1 MELFQGSRIEDQRC
15 FLPGTPNIGNGHIPS
30 GGASAAIAFDRHA
43 PVMPPPPPKAPTV
56 PDEDFFSLIMKLQ
69 SGRMEDQRSSLPR
82 NPGNLNK
89 PGFSSSLGRS
99 DSSSIV
105 SGAVALSRAEH
116 DQDLP
121 GRELEKNSS
130 VPKLIR
136 VTKK

>member
-1 MELFQGSRIEDQRC
+1 
-15 FLPGTPNIGNGHIPS
+15 
-30 GGASAAIAFDRHA
+30 
-43 PVMPPPPPKAPTV
+43 MPPPPPKAPTV

-82 NPGNLNK
+82 TGRQQASQQVNK
-89 PGFSSSLGRS
+89 PGSTSSLGRN

-105 SGAVALSRAEH
+105 SGAVATSRADH

-130 VPKLIR
+130 VPKLIK